1 MSGGKGGKQTTEV
14 QIPQYLE
21 DAVKENIARGS
32 DVAKLGYTPYYGPDV
47 AAMTP
52 MQTAAAQNINQGA
65 SAFGLAAPSDPMA
78 GMPTAETFAGGV
90 QGYSSG
96 PIYDESLQR
105 LKQER
110 PGQYDAMTGM
120 FIDPQ
125 TGLSSYTPGTLGT
138 GSMGSGKGG
147 AMQESSAPVVSSGGR
162 DRDSNRRMDRQTAAR
177 SGNSGGFTSVRDM
190 FDGGGPG
197 QSGDSYQG
205 GGVVSRVGNVVTG
218 SRPSRNAPA
227 SKPTVKPTKP
237 APRSSSSSAPRT
249 VTTKPRARPTSN
261 SSFIGSKRGGR

>member
-1 MSGGKGGKQTTEV
+1 MSGGKGGKTTTEV

-21 DAVKENIARGS
+21 DAVRGNIARGS

-52 MQTAAAQNINQGA
+52 MQVAAAQNINQGA

-78 GMPTAETFAGGV
+78 GMPQAQTFAGGV

-96 PIYDESLQR
+96 PIYDQSLEM
-105 LKQER
+105 LKQNR
-110 PGQYDAMTGM
+110 PGQYDAITGM

-125 TGLSSYTPGTLGT
+125 TGLSNYTPGSIGS

-147 AMQESSAPVVSSGGR
+147 TTQESTGAIAPSGGR
-162 DRDSNRRMDRQTAAR
+162 SGNRSAPRQTAPR
-177 SGNSGGFTSVRDM
+177 SANSGGFTGVRDM

-218 SRPSRNAPA
+218 SRPS
-227 SKPTVKPTKP
+227 SSSSKPTKP
-237 APRSSSSSAPRT
+237 TKPTESTSRSSSSSAPRT
-249 VTTKPRARPTSN
+249 VTTKPKARPTRN

>member
-14 QIPQYLE
+14 QIPQWLE
-21 DAVKENIARGS
+21 DAARENIARGS

-52 MQTAAAQNINQGA
+52 MQVAAAQNVNQGA

-96 PIYDESLQR
+96 PLYDQSLAALQ
-105 LKQER
+105 QNR

-125 TGLSSYTPGTLGT
+125 TGRYTYTPGTIGT
-138 GSMGSGKGG
+138 SSLGSGKGG
-147 AMQESSAPVVSSGGR
+147 R
-162 DRDSNRRMDRQTAAR
+162 
-177 SGNSGGFTSVRDM
+177 
-190 FDGGGPG
+190 
-197 QSGDSYQG
+197 
-205 GGVVSRVGNVVTG
+205 
-218 SRPSRNAPA
+218 
-227 SKPTVKPTKP
+227 
-237 APRSSSSSAPRT
+237 
-249 VTTKPRARPTSN
+249 
-261 SSFIGSKRGGR
+261 

>member
-1 MSGGKGGKQTTEV
+1 MSGGKGGKTTTEV
-14 QIPQYLE
+14 QVPQWLE
-21 DAVKENIARGS
+21 DAARENIARGS

-78 GMPTAETFAGGV
+78 GMPKAETFAGGV

-96 PIYDESLQR
+96 PIYDESLTR

-110 PGQYDAMTGM
+110 PGQYDAITGM

-125 TGLSSYTPGTLGT
+125 TGRSNYTPGTIGT
-138 GSMGSGKGG
+138 GSLGSGKGSTTPESTG
-147 AMQESSAPVVSSGGR
+147 AIASSGGR
-162 DRDSNRRMDRQTAAR
+162 SGNRSAPRQTAPR

-218 SRPSRNAPA
+218 SQPSSSP
-227 SKPTVKPTKP
+227 SKPTKPTNP

-249 VTTKPRARPTSN
+249 VTTTPKARPTSN
-261 SSFIGSKRGGR
+261 SSFIGSKRSGR

>member
-1 MSGGKGGKQTTEV
+1 MSGGKGGSQTTEV
-14 QIPQYLE
+14 KIPEWLE
-21 DAVKENIARGS
+21 GAARENIARGS

-78 GMPTAETFAGGV
+78 GMPQAQTFAGGV
-90 QGYSSG
+90 RGYSSG
-96 PIYDESLQR
+96 PIYDESLTR

-125 TGLSSYTPGTLGT
+125 TGFSSYTPGTLGT

-147 AMQESSAPVVSSGGR
+147 TTQESTGAIASSGGR
-162 DRDSNRRMDRQTAAR
+162 NQSSNRNAPRQTAPR
-177 SGNSGGFTSVRDM
+177 SGNSGGFTGVRDM

-218 SRPSRNAPA
+218 SRPSSSS
-227 SKPTVKPTKP
+227 SKPTKPTKP

-249 VTTKPRARPTSN
+249 VTTKPKARPTRN

>member
-1 MSGGKGGKQTTEV
+1 MSGGKGGSQTTEV

-52 MQTAAAQNINQGA
+52 MQVAAAQNINQGA

-78 GMPTAETFAGGV
+78 GMPKAETFAGGV

-96 PIYDESLQR
+96 PLYDESLQR

-125 TGLSSYTPGTLGT
+125 TGAYDYTPGSIGT
-138 GSMGSGKGG
+138 SSMGAGKGG
-147 AMQESSAPVVSSGGR
+147 MTQPAPVAPPVAPVR
-162 DRDSNRRMDRQTAAR
+162 ARDSASDRRVERQREAAAR
-177 SGNSGGFTSVRDM
+177 SNRDRSAGTFNTRQGPNMNGQAGYGAGGFTGVRDM

-197 QSGDSYQG
+197 QSGDTYQG
-205 GGVVSRVGNVVTG
+205 GGVVSRVGNAVTEPRVRKSKSSAG
-218 SRPSRNAPA
+218 SR
-227 SKPTVKPTKP
+227 K
-237 APRSSSSSAPRT
+237 
-249 VTTKPRARPTSN
+249 
-261 SSFIGSKRGGR
+261 GGN